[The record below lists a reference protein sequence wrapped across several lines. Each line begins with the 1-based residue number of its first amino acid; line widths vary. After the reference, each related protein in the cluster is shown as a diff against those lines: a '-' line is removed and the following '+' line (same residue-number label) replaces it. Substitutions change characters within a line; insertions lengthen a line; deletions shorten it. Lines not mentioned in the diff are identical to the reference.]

1 MLRLCYTTYREK
13 VTVES
18 LRLLNIFSHQLF
30 IYDKAA
36 YDASAKHNTGTG
48 KIPVIFPF
56 IVLLYPF
63 V

>member
-18 LRLLNIFSHQLF
+18 LHLLNIFSHQLF

-36 YDASAKHNTGTG
+36 YDA
-48 KIPVIFPF
+48 
-56 IVLLYPF
+56 
-63 V
+63 